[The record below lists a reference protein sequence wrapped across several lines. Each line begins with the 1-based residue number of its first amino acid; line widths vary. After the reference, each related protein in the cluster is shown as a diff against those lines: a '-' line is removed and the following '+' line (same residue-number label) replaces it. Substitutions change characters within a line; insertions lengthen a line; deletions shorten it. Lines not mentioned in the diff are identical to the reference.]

1 MRDVAVRADSLAAPT
16 GARNAE
22 LMTTFQIR
30 AAVPG
35 DIGAL
40 RDVFRR
46 SSLSNEGDRAK
57 LLAHPEFLEL
67 SDVPVIEGRVRAAV
81 SDDTIVG
88 FAAWATTPGA
98 VELEDL
104 FVDPD
109 QMLRGVGRALVRD
122 VVAIAS
128 SRGANRV
135 EVTANQEARA
145 FYTKVGFVADDY
157 VHTTFGP
164 AVRMHLDVG

>member
-1 MRDVAVRADSLAAPT
+1 
-16 GARNAE
+16 
-22 LMTTFQIR
+22 MTTFQIR

-57 LLAHPEFLEL
+57 LLAHPEFLKL
-67 SDVPVIEGRVRAAV
+67 SDVPVTEGRVLTAI
-81 SDDTIVG
+81 SDDIIVG

-109 QMLRGVGRALVRD
+109 QMRRGVGRALVRD

-135 EVTANQEARA
+135 EVTANQDARA
-145 FYTKVGFVADDY
+145 FYAKVGFVADDY

-164 AVRMHLDVG
+164 AIRMHLHLG